1 MLRLYHALVAGAAIA
16 VGAGAAGAEERPPS
30 FIGGA
35 ATSLEDARLV
45 GRGGEVYARD
55 PAGVWRRRAGGVAVE
70 LVAAWG
76 RSPKEQ
82 LAVGPRAP
90 VFRHDGETWT
100 TIAGLRGRA
109 TLSVRDAPRAGLA
122 IGAKLF
128 VLAGATWSALPGA
141 PAWVSALWTGAPG
154 QALILVEG
162 DLYRQVPGKRPW
174 QKVTL
179 AEHPA
184 ALGGA
189 EPLVLGVGGGV
200 WKIARGRARKL
211 AAPDGFRARQI
222 FGAVVEGDGAL
233 ARVDGDALRPVGAP
247 PTDDLALL
255 IDLGAGGKWLAATRG
270 GRVFTGAPGKW
281 TEEKVDPAP
290 PTTAPP
296 TPGAQPSPIAPP
308 VSR

>member
-1 MLRLYHALVAGAAIA
+1 VLRLYHALVACAAIA
-16 VGAGAAGAEERPPS
+16 VGGGAAGAEERPPS

-154 QALILVEG
+154 QSLILVEG

-200 WKIARGRARKL
+200 WKIARGRARKAKRAKRPAGIVDVTGL
-211 AAPDGFRARQI
+211 ASEVALIDAIDFGKIILEETFRIDGSTPQPISTSPF
-222 FGAVVEGDGAL
+222 FGAP
-233 ARVDGDALRPVGAP
+233 LR
-247 PTDDLALL
+247 
-255 IDLGAGGKWLAATRG
+255 
-270 GRVFTGAPGKW
+270 FTEPIAMRSVLEPGKAYVT
-281 TEEKVDPAP
+281 TERLDLSPRSRP
-290 PTTAPP
+290 PI
-296 TPGAQPSPIAPP
+296 SL
-308 VSR
+308 